1 MAPDAEQDRHV
12 MSQTSCECR
21 YLPGRMRWLNAGS
34 DPSRSDRGHQRAERR
49 LRGSDTMPRSLLYAP
64 DLASAPLRS
73 FHPTC
78 VTSII
83 NVDADIKSP

>member
-1 MAPDAEQDRHV
+1 
-12 MSQTSCECR
+12 MSQTSRECR
-21 YLPGRMRWLNAGS
+21 YLPGRTRWLNAGS
-34 DPSRSDRGHQRAERR
+34 DPSRSDHGHQCAERP
-49 LRGSDTMPRSLLYAP
+49 LMGFDTMPRSLLYAP

-83 NVDADIKSP
+83 EIDADIKSP

>member
-1 MAPDAEQDRHV
+1 
-12 MSQTSCECR
+12 MSQTSRECR
-21 YLPGRMRWLNAGS
+21 YLPDRIRWLNAGG
-34 DPSRSDRGHQRAERR
+34 DPSRSDHGQQRAERP
-49 LRGSDTMPRSLLYAP
+49 LIGSDTIPRSLLYTP

-83 NVDADIKSP
+83 EVDADIKSP